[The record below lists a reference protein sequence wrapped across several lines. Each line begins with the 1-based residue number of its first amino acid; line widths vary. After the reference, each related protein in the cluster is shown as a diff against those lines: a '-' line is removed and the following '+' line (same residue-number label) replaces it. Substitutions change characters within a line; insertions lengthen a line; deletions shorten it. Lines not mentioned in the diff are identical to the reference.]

1 MKQSTK
7 EILFSTGLILLIGA
21 IAYLPFLHLLG
32 IYHDDWKL
40 FTPLI
45 SQKDFPTL
53 FSSDRPTIG
62 YFYEIFAKPLGY
74 SLLNWQLFSLGLNF
88 AATLAFYF
96 FCRLLLGGKNLLST
110 LMAILFLIFPGF
122 YQQSNAITYSTQYLP
137 LFLGLLSI
145 NLMLEAAKKIKVVW
159 RVIWIT
165 LAVLC
170 QLLYLSLAEYFI
182 GLEVI
187 RMIALWVVV
196 TRENPSL
203 SLRGKIKLSL
213 LYYLP
218 YILASFAFLYW
229 RFFIFH
235 ATRSS
240 VSPEVVFAT
249 LISHPM
255 SYFFNLGVDLFRN
268 YLSAAGSVWTVPV
281 TSSFAGLANEQILQ
295 TLIISIAAALI
306 SFFGIRYLERFRE
319 SEKPVGKLLLSV
331 GGLTILFCL
340 FPIVLAGR
348 DIAFSSGYDRYTVPA
363 LIGSVFLA
371 GGIISYTKKTIFRI
385 CFSAL
390 IFISVATQV
399 NMQLKAANYW
409 QAHKDFWWQLAWRAP
424 DLKDNTILIPVTTG
438 DSAFWDIW
446 EIFVP
451 ANLIY
456 RGQNRNLELFSEI
469 LNNANY
475 REILNAQSK
484 EVLHRSIYFNVD
496 FKNSLIMTM
505 PYSNR
510 CLHIW
515 DSSQLEFS
523 PGTPALQYLVAKASN
538 LAQIDTVKEPAIPQQ
553 EIFGTEPDHNWCYYF
568 EKASLARQKGDWSE
582 VSRLAE
588 EVSKRGLSP
597 VDRTEW
603 IPFLEGLLNTG
614 DTTQVQGIVT
624 EIRKDY
630 QVQQSLCDQFTQQN
644 SGAYSDPV
652 VFDQMVSLL
661 CSP

>member
-1 MKQSTK
+1 MKQNTK
-7 EILFSTGLILLIGA
+7 ELLFSTGLILLIGV
-21 IAYLPFLHLLG
+21 ITYLPFLHLLG
-32 IYHDDWKL
+32 VYHDDWKL

-53 FSSDRPTIG
+53 FSSDRPAIG
-62 YFYEIFAKPLGY
+62 YFYEFFVKPLGY

-110 LMAILFLIFPGF
+110 MMAILFFIFPGF

-145 NLMLEAAKKIKVVW
+145 DLMFVAIKKIKIVW
-159 RVIWIT
+159 RFIWIT

-170 QLLYLSLAEYFI
+170 QLLFLSLSEYFI

-187 RMIALWVVV
+187 RLIVLWIVVA
-196 TRENPSL
+196 RENPAL
-203 SLRGKIKLSL
+203 SMRGKVKITL
-213 LYYLP
+213 LNYLP
-218 YILASFAFLYW
+218 YIIASFAFLYW

-235 ATRSS
+235 ATRST

-255 SYFFNLGVDLFRN
+255 SFLFNLSVDLFRN
-268 YLSAAGSVWTVPV
+268 YISAAGSVWTVPV
-281 TSSFAGLANEQILQ
+281 TSSFSGLANKEILL
-295 TLIISIAAALI
+295 TLIISVVSTLI
-306 SFFGIRYLERFRE
+306 VFFGMRFLERFAE
-319 SEKPVGKLLLSV
+319 SEKPVGKLLLTV
-331 GGLTILFCL
+331 GGVTILLCL

-363 LIGSVFLA
+363 LIGSILLV
-371 GGIISYTKKTIFRI
+371 GGLISYTKRSVFRI

-390 IFISVATQV
+390 VFISVATQV

-438 DSAFWDIW
+438 DAAFWDIW

-456 RGQNRNLELFSEI
+456 RGENQNLELFSEI
-469 LNNANY
+469 LNNTNY

-496 FKNSLIMTM
+496 FKNALIISM
-505 PYSNR
+505 PYDNK
-510 CLHIW
+510 CLHVW
-515 DSSQLEFS
+515 DSSQLELS
-523 PGTPALQYLVAKASN
+523 PGTPALQFLAASSSN
-538 LAQIDTVKEPAIPQQ
+538 LAQIDAAKEPAIPQQ
-553 EIFGTEPDHNWCYYF
+553 KIFGKEPDRDWCYYF
-568 EKASLARQKGDWSE
+568 EKASLARQKADWQE
-582 VSRLAE
+582 ISRLAGE
-588 EVSKRGLSP
+588 ISKRELHP
-597 VDRTEW
+597 VDRIEW
-603 IPFLEGLLNTG
+603 IPFLEGLINTG
-614 DTTQVQGIVT
+614 ETTQVQGIVT

-630 QVQQSLCDQFTQQN
+630 QVQQSLCEQYTKQK
-644 SGAYSDPV
+644 SGAYSSQV
-652 VFDQMVSLL
+652 VFVQMVSLL